1 MKKLLAILLTLA
13 MLVPMLWF
21 CGGKC
26 ARRDKDSHFPE
37 RLQCEGAGGGHRRS
51 GGESRQ

>member
-13 MLVPMLWF
+13 MLVPM
-21 CGGKC
+21 GGGDG